1 MKPARMARKRCGA
14 CGRDIPV
21 TGTDRFRAHPVRPG
35 YRTRCNGSHQ
45 EVSAPVPPPPRRRE
59 PEELAR
65 WTGPRLW
72 VDADLPMG

>member
-1 MKPARMARKRCGA
+1 MVRKRCGL
-14 CGRDIPV
+14 CDRDIPV

-35 YRTRCNGSHQ
+35 HRTRCQGSHA
-45 EVSAPVPPPPRRRE
+45 SATEPFTYVQPVRRSAA
-59 PEELAR
+59 ELSR